1 MDDAELPEDLLV
13 EVLLGRIVLLL
24 EEQVAL
30 DQDTS
35 RLEAEVA
42 KVFDQLERLA
52 ETLDRLIDLSAPEM
66 DVGAVGEG
74 QGEPLGSGQPDGAV
88 DLLGLAQES
97 KSATPAATPPLQ
109 QSPQPQ
115 SQASSSALEAFATL
129 IAFVDADYSDHPAEL
144 TRVLA
149 PVLADEADLCLGSRV
164 LGGASMQ
171 ALLPQAWFG
180 NRLACFLMRA
190 LFGARYTD
198 LGPMRALSIP
208 ALERMGMRDRDF
220 GWTVEMQLKAS
231 SLSLR
236 TLEVPVS
243 YRPRVGASKIT
254 GTLLGTLR
262 AGWKI
267 LGWIAAWR
275 LRLWLRPLRSSEQAD

>member
-1 MDDAELPEDLLV
+1 VGLVIPALDEELALPLVLGELPRAELARLV
-13 EVLLGRIVLLL
+13 VVDNGSSDDTAGAALRAGAEVVREGRRGYGSACLAGIAALRETSAPDGEPALGRG
-24 EEQVAL
+24 
-30 DQDTS
+30 
-35 RLEAEVA
+35 
-42 KVFDQLERLA
+42 
-52 ETLDRLIDLSAPEM
+52 
-66 DVGAVGEG
+66 DV
-74 QGEPLGSGQPDGAV
+74 
-88 DLLGLAQES
+88 
-97 KSATPAATPPLQ
+97 
-109 QSPQPQ
+109 
-115 SQASSSALEAFATL
+115 

-144 TRVLA
+144 SQVLA
-149 PVLADEADLCLGSRV
+149 PVLADEADLCIGSRV